1 MENKEKELEGK
12 ELDKAIRVIV
22 IGIAL
27 FLIAVF
33 YSFSSN
39 NNNPSSVHISES
51 ENDISEDTQQLSVK
65 ANSTFSEISL
75 ADQNR
80 LREIIVGV
88 MQNTI
93 PVTES
98 LKNELKT
105 IFAKYN
111 TTDEEKTDFFL
122 YGPYFASNF
131 QGLFYTDALQAVSVG
146 YPVKS
151 VERSNLEKEA
161 LSRGLMT
168 SERVEANDEL
178 MKSIASHQ
186 PITGPDGRQIIFT
199 EDVIKDT
206 MKNILS
212 ITNRLILLLE

>member
-98 LKNELKT
+98 LKVEN
-105 IFAKYN
+105 
-111 TTDEEKTDFFL
+111 
-122 YGPYFASNF
+122 YFC
-131 QGLFYTDALQAVSVG
+131 
-146 YPVKS
+146 
-151 VERSNLEKEA
+151 E
-161 LSRGLMT
+161 
-168 SERVEANDEL
+168 
-178 MKSIASHQ
+178 I
-186 PITGPDGRQIIFT
+186 
-199 EDVIKDT
+199 
-206 MKNILS
+206 
-212 ITNRLILLLE
+212 